1 MVLQSLEGLPLRHLN
16 KVIIIITIIINIIYL
31 VCLSWCRPISLT
43 IPSFCLF
50 FFLSRT
56 LLNLCDPPLVFYLRY
71 CSTGYHAE
79 ENSSLHIL
87 QYSSF
92 VERIHGISA
101 ANAVPS
107 KVKQSNGTF
116 CIQVREISCYLL
128 LIIKSL
134 NNMKE
139 TTSRWIQITVIPF
152 LSKKCTFGTE
162 RVSVLEICL
171 SYKVLKMTGQK
182 KRRD

>member
-1 MVLQSLEGLPLRHLN
+1 MSVVMSSYFFDDAVLFS
-16 KVIIIITIIINIIYL
+16 
-31 VCLSWCRPISLT
+31 
-43 IPSFCLF
+43 F

-92 VERIHGISA
+92 VERIHAISA
-101 ANAVPS
+101 ENAVPS

>member
-1 MVLQSLEGLPLRHLN
+1 MVLQSLWGLPLRHQQ
-16 KVIIIITIIINIIYL
+16 
-31 VCLSWCRPISLT
+31 LSHHYRHHHHQHY
-43 IPSFCLF
+43 IPRMSVVMASYFFDDAVLF
-50 FFLSRT
+50 FFFLTSHT
-56 LLNLCDPPLVFYLRY
+56 AKSLWYSFGVLPEILLNRLPCRGKLIASHFAVFIFR
-71 CSTGYHAE
+71 GK
-79 ENSSLHIL
+79 NSCNFCRERSAVESKTKQWNVLHTSWRDFI
-87 QYSSF
+87 
-92 VERIHGISA
+92 
-101 ANAVPS
+101 
-107 KVKQSNGTF
+107 
-116 CIQVREISCYLL
+116 LL

>member
-16 KVIIIITIIINIIYL
+16 KVIITITIIINILYL

-43 IPSFCLF
+43 MLSFFLF
-50 FFLSRT
+50 FFFKSHTAKSLWSSFGVLPEI
-56 LLNLCDPPLVFYLRY
+56 LLNRLPCLGKLIASHFAVFIFR
-71 CSTGYHAE
+71 GK
-79 ENSSLHIL
+79 NSCNFCRERSA
-87 QYSSF
+87 
-92 VERIHGISA
+92 VES
-101 ANAVPS
+101 
-107 KVKQSNGTF
+107 KQSNGTF

-128 LIIKSL
+128 LIIKSV
-134 NNMKE
+134 NNMEE

>member
-1 MVLQSLEGLPLRHLN
+1 MVLQSLWGLPLRHQQ
-16 KVIIIITIIINIIYL
+16 
-31 VCLSWCRPISLT
+31 LSHHYRHHHHQHY
-43 IPSFCLF
+43 IPRMSVVMASYFFDDAVLF
-50 FFLSRT
+50 FFFLKSHT
-56 LLNLCDPPLVFYLRY
+56 AKSLWYSFGVLPEILLNRLPCWGKLIASHFAVFIFRGKNSCNF
-71 CSTGYHAE
+71 CSERSAVESKTKQWNVLH
-79 ENSSLHIL
+79 SSWRDFI
-87 QYSSF
+87 
-92 VERIHGISA
+92 
-101 ANAVPS
+101 
-107 KVKQSNGTF
+107 
-116 CIQVREISCYLL
+116 LL

-152 LSKKCTFGTE
+152 RSKKCTFGTE

>member
-1 MVLQSLEGLPLRHLN
+1 MVLQSLWGLPLRHQQHSHQ
-16 KVIIIITIIINIIYL
+16 Y
-31 VCLSWCRPISLT
+31 RHHHHQHY
-43 IPSFCLF
+43 IPRMSVVMASYFFDDAVLFFF

-56 LLNLCDPPLVFYLRY
+56 LLNLYDTPLVFYLRY

-92 VERIHGISA
+92 VERIPAISA
-101 ANAVPS
+101 ENAVPS

-152 LSKKCTFGTE
+152 LSKKCTFGTD

>member
-43 IPSFCLF
+43 MPSFF
-50 FFLSRT
+50 FFFFESRT

-92 VERIHGISA
+92 VERNYCRERSA
-101 ANAVPS
+101 VES
-107 KVKQSNGTF
+107 KTKQWNVLHTSWRDF
-116 CIQVREISCYLL
+116 ILL

-139 TTSRWIQITVIPF
+139 TTSRWIQITVILF
-152 LSKKCTFGTE
+152 LSKKCRFVCLTRCWRWLGRRNAGTN
-162 RVSVLEICL
+162 S
-171 SYKVLKMTGQK
+171 SYLF
-182 KRRD
+182 

>member
-1 MVLQSLEGLPLRHLN
+1 MSSYFFDDAVL
-16 KVIIIITIIINIIYL
+16 
-31 VCLSWCRPISLT
+31 
-43 IPSFCLF
+43 FF

-56 LLNLCDPPLVFYLRY
+56 LLNLCDTPLVFYLRY

-92 VERIHGISA
+92 VERIHAISA
-101 ANAVPS
+101 ENAVPS

-162 RVSVLEICL
+162 RVSVLRDL
-171 SYKVLKMTGQK
+171 SVLQGVEDDWAEETQELILVACFKELSVL
-182 KRRD
+182 